1 VAVKQPMP
9 GKYCYA
15 NFQLKME
22 QAV

>member
-1 VAVKQPMP
+1 MP